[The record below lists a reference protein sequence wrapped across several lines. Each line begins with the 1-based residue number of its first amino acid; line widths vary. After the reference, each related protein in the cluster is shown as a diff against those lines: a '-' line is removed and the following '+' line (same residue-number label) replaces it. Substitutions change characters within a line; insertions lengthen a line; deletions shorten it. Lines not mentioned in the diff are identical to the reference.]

1 MQLNIKDLVIDTS
14 AIDSEKLLKAWD
26 WLIPFETEIVMITQT
41 GDAFL
46 IEKDNGSILFL
57 DTLDGELEVLADSL
71 ESFQQLLQD
80 EAFVIDYFSCELIAP
95 LLHHQL
101 PPNTVYS
108 FKTPPVLGG
117 EYHSNNLEIFDVE
130 HHFSDMGLLWQ
141 EIGKI
146 NIDEDTNENGGE

>member
-14 AIDSEKLLKAWD
+14 TIDSKKLLKAWE
-26 WLIPFETEIVMITQT
+26 WLIPFETEIIMITQT

-46 IEKDNGSILFL
+46 IEKDNGAILFL

-71 ESFQQLLQD
+71 ESFQQLLED

-101 PPNTVYS
+101 PPNTVYGLE
-108 FKTPPVLGG
+108 TPPVLGG
-117 EYHSNNLEIFDVE
+117 QYHSDNLEIFDVE
-130 HHFSDMGLLWQ
+130 HHFSDMGMLWE

-146 NIDEDTNENGGE
+146 DMDEEGTENREE

>member
-14 AIDSEKLLKAWD
+14 TIDSKKLLKAWE
-26 WLIPFETEIVMITQT
+26 WLIPFETEIIMITQT

-46 IEKDNGSILFL
+46 IEKDNGAILFL
-57 DTLDGELEVLADSL
+57 DTLDGEFEVLADSL
-71 ESFQQLLQD
+71 ESFQQLLED

-101 PPNTVYS
+101 PPNTVYGL
-108 FKTPPVLGG
+108 KTPPVLGG
-117 EYHSNNLEIFDVE
+117 QYHSDNLEIFDVE
-130 HHFSDMGLLWQ
+130 HHFSDMGMLWE

-146 NIDEDTNENGGE
+146 DMDEEGTENREE

>member
-1 MQLNIKDLVIDTS
+1 MQLNIKDLIIDTS
-14 AIDSEKLLKAWD
+14 TIDSKKLLKAWN
-26 WLIPFETEIVMITQT
+26 WLIPFETEIAMITQT

-71 ESFQQLLQD
+71 ESFKQLLED
-80 EAFVIDYFSCELIAP
+80 EEFVIDYFSCELIAP

-101 PPNTVYS
+101 PPNTIYG

-117 EYHSNNLEIFDVE
+117 EYHSDNLEIFDVE
-130 HHFSDMGLLWQ
+130 HHFSDMGMLWE

-146 NIDEDTNENGGE
+146 NIDEDVSDNKDE

>member
-26 WLIPFETEIVMITQT
+26 WPIPFETEIVMITQT

>member
-1 MQLNIKDLVIDTS
+1 MQLNLKDLVIDTS
-14 AIDSEKLLKAWD
+14 SIDSQKLLNAWQ
-26 WLIPFETEIVMITQT
+26 WLIPSETDIAMITQT

-46 IEKDNGSILFL
+46 IEKESGAILFL

-71 ESFQQLLQD
+71 DSFKQLLED
-80 EAFVIDYFSCELIAP
+80 ESFVIDYFSCELIAP
-95 LLHHQL
+95 LMHHQL

-117 EYHSNNLEIFDVE
+117 EYHSDNLEIFDVE
-130 HHFSDMGLLWQ
+130 HHFTDMGLLWQ

-146 NIDEDTNENGGE
+146 QIDEEGSEE